1 VARPRNPLL
10 SRERIVAA
18 ALELVDTEGLAALS
32 TRRLAAVL
40 GVSGPSLYNH
50 FATKDQLMD
59 AVVDEVVGEVDLS
72 MWDSVDIGGWAEP
85 VAAWARS
92 YRAALVAHPHL
103 VPVLAQGPGRWAN
116 SLRLADAVF
125 GGLVDAGWARG
136 DATRIG
142 ALMRYFVYGSA
153 LGSFAGGFVDDQEIY
168 AAEYP
173 HLGQA
178 HLLAEHRRSID
189 EGAFE
194 TGLTALVEGLSRQG
208 PRRPTPGPSAAPSAA
223 PATEARPTP

>member
-1 VARPRNPLL
+1 MARPRNPLL

-18 ALELVDTEGLAALS
+18 ALELVDAEGLPALS

-50 FATKDQLMD
+50 FATKDSLLD

-72 MWDSVDIGGWAEP
+72 MWDSVTPGRWAEP
-85 VAAWARS
+85 VRAWAHS

-103 VPVLAQGPGRWAN
+103 VPVLAQGPGRRAN

-125 GGLVDAGWARG
+125 GGLVDAGWPRG

-153 LGSFAGGFVDDQEIY
+153 LGSFAGGFVDDEEIY
-168 AAEYP
+168 AGEYP

-178 HLLAEHRRSID
+178 HLLADHRRSID

-194 TGLTALVEGLSRQG
+194 TGLTALVDGLAKRYA
-208 PRRPTPGPSAAPSAA
+208 RSASAH
-223 PATEARPTP
+223 P